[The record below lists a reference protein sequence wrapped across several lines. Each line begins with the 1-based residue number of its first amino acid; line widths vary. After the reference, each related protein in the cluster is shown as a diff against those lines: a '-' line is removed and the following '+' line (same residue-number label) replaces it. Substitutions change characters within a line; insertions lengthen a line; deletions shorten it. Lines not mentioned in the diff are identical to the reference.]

1 MFLIPLLDNEKKEK
15 KKETHKKNKN
25 RTKKKERMKQT
36 QKKNKFVFHFRY
48 NWNSYGIAFES
59 TVTNYRCVIQTV
71 IAIGTYSLS
80 VSLCSW
86 SNLNQ

>member
-1 MFLIPLLDNEKKEK
+1 MKKRKEK
-15 KKETHKKNKN
+15 RNTLRKQKQN
-25 RTKKKERMKQT
+25 KKERKNET
-36 QKKNKFVFHFRY
+36 NTKKNKFVFHFRY

-86 SNLNQ
+86 SNLNR